1 MTLLQQHSSS
11 NYTSHP
17 HGHSHVSNQGS
28 QHPHRPT
35 SSSKRTPT
43 RPALKRINSAAKQKR
58 VSIAEDPSDLSEF
71 LDGPEMS
78 FPQFCTVCEK
88 QIGNPC
94 SSILY
99 CSERCRRSD
108 TNKPLETPRAESPP
122 STPKHSHHSDDSIVP
137 RKSPTLLS
145 SNRFSYTSLSSAAS
159 FNDAEYDSAEPAMS
173 STAPTSGYQPRPAHR
188 RHDSEAARY
197 LRLFH
202 SNPQL
207 LAEQSSRSSRRPK
220 PASRASTTSISMR
233 TPSLSHSD
241 ASTTASPGTSPTMS
255 NLTGVSLPYTYS
267 RPLPPRTNPMYSSSY
282 GASKSISLV
291 TPGMNDGMASSPEI
305 HHGIGM
311 ASASL
316 PGFKARASIS
326 TDVGAELLPSST
338 PVEDVTFEKKAVIGS
353 PDSSTLRS
361 LFRFSEM
368 QAPPTA

>member
-1 MTLLQQHSSS
+1 MTLLQQRSSS

-17 HGHSHVSNQGS
+17 HVQSHLSNHVPHHG
-28 QHPHRPT
+28 HRPS

-43 RPALKRINSAAKQKR
+43 RPALKRINSATKQKR
-58 VSIAEDPSDLSEF
+58 VSIAEDPTDHSEF
-71 LDGPEMS
+71 LDGPEMTFS
-78 FPQFCTVCEK
+78 QFCTVCEK

-108 TNKPLETPRAESPP
+108 TNKPLETPRSESPP
-122 STPKHSHHSDDSIVP
+122 STPKQSHSDDSIVP

-159 FNDAEYDSAEPAMS
+159 MNDAEYDHAEPTMS
-173 STAPTSGYQPRPAHR
+173 STAPASGYQPRPAHR
-188 RHDSEAARY
+188 RNDSEAARY

-202 SNPQL
+202 SNPQF
-207 LAEQSSRSSRRPK
+207 AEQQSRSARRPK
-220 PASRASTTSISMR
+220 PTSRASTTSISMR

-241 ASTTASPGTSPTMS
+241 GSATASPGTSPTMS
-255 NLTGVSLPYTYS
+255 NLTGASLPYTYS

-282 GASKSISLV
+282 GARSFSLV
-291 TPGMNDGMASSPEI
+291 TPGINDATAGSPEI
-305 HHGIGM
+305 HHAIGG
-311 ASASL
+311 ASL

-326 TDVGAELLPSST
+326 TDVGAERLPST
-338 PVEDVTFEKKAVIGS
+338 PVDDVKFEKQAVVGS
-353 PDSSTLRS
+353 PDTSTLRS

-368 QAPPTA
+368 QAPPNA